1 MQYLLEQLPRRL
13 SNQVPAGPCGGDI
26 TETWSVEICGHLITT
41 SRIIHV
47 SPAAVAYFV
56 NVPVD
61 ITVPCGGVPAIRRLD
76 YTNGQTAPLYD

>member
-1 MQYLLEQLPRRL
+1 VVET
-13 SNQVPAGPCGGDI
+13 I

-61 ITVPCGGVPAIRRLD
+61 ITVPWWWRTRHPDGRLYEWTD
-76 YTNGQTAPLYD
+76 GTLYD